1 MKLIVGLGNPGK
13 EYAANRHN
21 LGFRCINHLAKA
33 HGIGVDK
40 RQCQAQLGVGRI
52 AGVQVVLAKPKT
64 YMNLSGKSVHM
75 MMDRFKA
82 KREDIVIIHDDLD
95 LPVGRIRFYANCGP
109 GGHKGVESIIA
120 ALGSRDFVR
129 IRVGVGRPPPG
140 TGTAIPMP
148 DGRNPSRLWINDLRA
163 PHSRRPCPSG
173 HSRHPPV
180 ASQPQLPLPGGWAG
194 CLGIRRRLFHDGWRS
209 SSCQHRPLG
218 RQQLASL
225 RGRCWLL

>member
-1 MKLIVGLGNPGK
+1 MKLVVGLGNPGK

-21 LGFRCINHLAKA
+21 LGFRCINLLAKA

-52 AGVQVVLAKPKT
+52 AGVQVVLGKPKT

-82 KREDIVIIHDDLD
+82 KREDIVVIHDDLD
-95 LPVGRIRFYANCGP
+95 LPIGRIRFYANGGP

-140 TGTAIPMP
+140 MDPVDYVLLDFSPTERLLIEEAIAKVGEAVPFLLKEGLAAAMNKYNQKESPSPP
-148 DGRNPSRLWINDLRA
+148 DQ
-163 PHSRRPCPSG
+163 
-173 HSRHPPV
+173 V
-180 ASQPQLPLPGGWAG
+180 
-194 CLGIRRRLFHDGWRS
+194 
-209 SSCQHRPLG
+209 
-218 RQQLASL
+218 
-225 RGRCWLL
+225 RGKV

>member
-13 EYAANRHN
+13 EYSGSRHN

-33 HGIGVDK
+33 HGIGIDK

-52 AGVQVVLAKPKT
+52 AGVQVVLGKPRT
-64 YMNLSGKSVHM
+64 FMNLSGKSVHM

-82 KREDIVIIHDDLD
+82 KREDVVVIHDDLD
-95 LPVGRIRFYANCGP
+95 LPLGRIRFYANGGP

-140 TGTAIPMP
+140 MDPVDYVLLDFSPTDRLVIEEAIAKVGEAVPFLLKEGLAATMNKYNQRESPSPP
-148 DGRNPSRLWINDLRA
+148 DQ
-163 PHSRRPCPSG
+163 
-173 HSRHPPV
+173 V
-180 ASQPQLPLPGGWAG
+180 
-194 CLGIRRRLFHDGWRS
+194 
-209 SSCQHRPLG
+209 
-218 RQQLASL
+218 
-225 RGRCWLL
+225 RGKL

>member
-13 EYAANRHN
+13 EYSGSRHN

-33 HGIGVDK
+33 HGIGIDK

-52 AGVQVVLAKPKT
+52 AGVQVVLAKPRT

-82 KREDIVIIHDDLD
+82 KREDIVVIHDDLD
-95 LPVGRIRFYANCGP
+95 LPLGRIRLYANGGP

-120 ALGSRDFVR
+120 ALGSRDFIR

-140 TGTAIPMP
+140 MDPVDFVLLDFSPTDRMVIEEAIAKVGEAVPFLLKEGLAAAMNKYNQRESPSPP
-148 DGRNPSRLWINDLRA
+148 DQ
-163 PHSRRPCPSG
+163 
-173 HSRHPPV
+173 V
-180 ASQPQLPLPGGWAG
+180 PGK
-194 CLGIRRRLFHDGWRS
+194 L
-209 SSCQHRPLG
+209 
-218 RQQLASL
+218 
-225 RGRCWLL
+225 

>member
-40 RQCQAQLGVGRI
+40 RQCQAQAGTGRI
-52 AGVQVVLAKPKT
+52 AGVQVALAKPKT
-64 YMNLSGKSVHM
+64 YMNLSGKSVRSL
-75 MMDRFKA
+75 MDRFKA

-95 LPVGRIRFYANCGP
+95 LPPGRIRFYANGGP

-129 IRVGVGRPPPG
+129 IRVGVGRPPAGMDPVDFVLLDFSP
-140 TGTAIPMP
+140 TERPMIEEAIARVGEAVPFMLNE
-148 DGRNPSRLWINDLRA
+148 G
-163 PHSRRPCPSG
+163 
-173 HSRHPPV
+173 
-180 ASQPQLPLPGGWAG
+180 
-194 CLGIRRRLFHDGWRS
+194 
-209 SSCQHRPLG
+209 
-218 RQQLASL
+218 LAAAMNKYNQKESP
-225 RGRCWLL
+225 

>member
-13 EYAANRHN
+13 EYAASRHN

-82 KREDIVIIHDDLD
+82 KREDIVVIHDDLD
-95 LPVGRIRFYANCGP
+95 LPLGRIRFYANGGP

-120 ALGSRDFVR
+120 ALGSRDFTR
-129 IRVGVGRPPPG
+129 IRIGVGRPPPG
-140 TGTAIPMP
+140 MDPVDYVLLDFSSTDRLLIEEAIAKVGEAVPFMLKEGLAAAMNKYNQRELPSAP
-148 DGRNPSRLWINDLRA
+148 DQGQGKI
-163 PHSRRPCPSG
+163 
-173 HSRHPPV
+173 
-180 ASQPQLPLPGGWAG
+180 
-194 CLGIRRRLFHDGWRS
+194 
-209 SSCQHRPLG
+209 
-218 RQQLASL
+218 
-225 RGRCWLL
+225 

>member
-21 LGFRCINHLAKA
+21 LGFRCINQLAKA

-52 AGVQVVLAKPKT
+52 AGVQVVLAKPRT

-82 KREDIVIIHDDLD
+82 KREDIVVIHDDLD
-95 LPVGRIRFYANCGP
+95 LPLGKIRFYANGGP

-129 IRVGVGRPPPG
+129 VRIGVGRPPSGMDPVDYVLLDFSP
-140 TGTAIPMP
+140 TERLAIEEAIAKVSEAVPFLLKEGLAAAMNKHN
-148 DGRNPSRLWINDLRA
+148 R
-163 PHSRRPCPSG
+163 
-173 HSRHPPV
+173 
-180 ASQPQLPLPGGWAG
+180 GGN
-194 CLGIRRRLFHDGWRS
+194 
-209 SSCQHRPLG
+209 
-218 RQQLASL
+218 
-225 RGRCWLL
+225 

>member
-13 EYAANRHN
+13 EYSGSRHN

-33 HGIGVDK
+33 HGIGIDK

-52 AGVQVVLAKPKT
+52 AGVQVVLGKPRT

-82 KREDIVIIHDDLD
+82 KREDIVVIHDDLD
-95 LPVGRIRFYANCGP
+95 LPLGRIRFYANGGP

-120 ALGSRDFVR
+120 ALGSRDFIR

-140 TGTAIPMP
+140 MDPVDYVLLDFSPTDRLVVEEAIAKVGEAVPFLLKEGLAVAM
-148 DGRNPSRLWINDLRA
+148 NKYNQKESPS
-163 PHSRRPCPSG
+163 
-173 HSRHPPV
+173 PV
-180 ASQPQLPLPGGWAG
+180 EGAK
-194 CLGIRRRLFHDGWRS
+194 
-209 SSCQHRPLG
+209 
-218 RQQLASL
+218 
-225 RGRCWLL
+225 

>member
-13 EYAANRHN
+13 EYAASRHN

-64 YMNLSGKSVHM
+64 YMNLSGKSVHLM
-75 MMDRFKA
+75 MERFKA
-82 KREDIVIIHDDLD
+82 RREDIVVIHDDLD
-95 LPVGRIRFYANCGP
+95 LALGKIRFYANGGP

-129 IRVGVGRPPPG
+129 IRIGVGRPPPG
-140 TGTAIPMP
+140 MDPVDFVLTDFSPTERPAVEDAIAKVGEAVPFMLKEGLAAAMNKYNQRESPSPP
-148 DGRNPSRLWINDLRA
+148 DQ
-163 PHSRRPCPSG
+163 
-173 HSRHPPV
+173 V
-180 ASQPQLPLPGGWAG
+180 
-194 CLGIRRRLFHDGWRS
+194 
-209 SSCQHRPLG
+209 
-218 RQQLASL
+218 
-225 RGRCWLL
+225 RGKL